1 MIGLLQR
8 VTRAS
13 VEVGGATLGAI
24 GMGLAVLLCAE
35 RGDREAEA
43 ERLLE
48 RLLGY
53 RVFADAEGRMNLSLR
68 EVQGGL
74 LLVPQFTL
82 AADTQKGMR
91 PSFTP
96 AAPPQE
102 GERLFDYFVARARAA
117 YPAVECGRFG
127 AHMQLSLTNDGPVT
141 IWLRVEPAH
150 GNSPPGTRRSE
161 S

>member
-1 MIGLLQR
+1 MIALLQR

-13 VEVGGATLGAI
+13 LEVGGATVGAI
-24 GMGLAVLLCAE
+24 GMGLVVLLCAE

-82 AADTQKGMR
+82 AADTHKGMR
-91 PSFTP
+91 PSFTR

-102 GERLFDYFVARARAA
+102 GGRLFDYFVARARAA
-117 YPAVECGRFG
+117 YPAVESGRFG

-141 IWLRVEPAH
+141 IWLRVEPA
-150 GNSPPGTRRSE
+150 
-161 S
+161 